1 MKKKIL
7 ILLTVILNINLVIS
21 QATWEQ
27 LYSNYEL
34 NDNNSSS
41 VYSYIEF
48 SPDNDLYLLET
59 EHVDWGDLVVRLKK
73 QVGINWEQLGQ
84 DLPRITAN
92 NESHLDFVITPS
104 NKIYIGMLDTI
115 YVYNEVDE
123 LWESYYTPEFRGGL
137 VSDENNNIY
146 FISVQAGASGP
157 AYYDLILNQFDN
169 GTVTQ
174 ATLIAEDVPVP
185 PRVINHSNKIII
197 KNGQFYVSV
206 VTQSSNFLYFFKG
219 TIADGFTQLE
229 ENAPIPSINA
239 SLGLSSMAVNNA
251 GEIFVSNKSS
261 DNLLIH
267 KYDETNDTWMPF
279 DTTGI
284 QAQSCNFNIL
294 QFDKN
299 DDLNLIYTGSNGD
312 GFVFKYNGTEWE
324 HYGNRQPSES
334 FGTISSI
341 HKPWMIFDDDNN
353 LFISFGLGSMQNQ
366 LRVLKYSP
374 TANIVN
380 NEKLSSQIH
389 IFPNPASEIV
399 HINNIPENAT
409 LRIIDLTGK
418 VMYEQKGLNSFES
431 VNISGFTNGVYL
443 VQIKNKGS
451 ISNKKLIV
459 NQQ

>member
-1 MKKKIL
+1 MKKMIL

-48 SPDNDLYLLET
+48 SPDNYLYLLET
-59 EHVDWGDLVVRLKK
+59 EHVDWTDLVVRLKK
-73 QVGINWEQLGQ
+73 QVGTDWEQLGQ

-115 YVYNEVDE
+115 YLYNEVDE

-185 PRVINHSNKIII
+185 PRVINRSNKIII

-206 VTQSSNFLYFFKG
+206 VTQSSNYLYFFKG
-219 TIADGFTQLE
+219 TITDGFTQLE
-229 ENAPIPSINA
+229 ENASIPSINA

-399 HINNIPENAT
+399 HINNIPENVI
-409 LRIIDLTGK
+409 LRIIYLTGK

-443 VQIKNKGS
+443 VQIENKGS